1 MSRNLKE
8 VRGEPCRCL
17 GNSILGSEAGKL
29 KGPEV
34 ELCLEHLSKRASGAG
49 AEGEEARSAVSG
61 AQSKQSQVGTVRRA
75 FGLGSEGAEKP
86 VEDSEACA
94 LKAPL

>member
-1 MSRNLKE
+1 M
-8 VRGEPCRCL
+8 
-17 GNSILGSEAGKL
+17 
-29 KGPEV
+29 
-34 ELCLEHLSKRASGAG
+34 
-49 AEGEEARSAVSG
+49 SG
-61 AQSKQSQVGTVRRA
+61 AQSKQSQADTERRA